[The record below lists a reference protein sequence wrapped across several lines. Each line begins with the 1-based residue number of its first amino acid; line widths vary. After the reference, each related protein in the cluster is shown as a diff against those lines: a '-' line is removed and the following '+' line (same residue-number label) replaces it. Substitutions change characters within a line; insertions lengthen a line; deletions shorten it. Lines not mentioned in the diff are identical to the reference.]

1 MIKGF
6 DGNMESEKYQ
16 SSVDKRGPTLG
27 ENEFVNV
34 LAISHSY
41 IYIFLTIFALC
52 K

>member
-41 IYIFLTIFALC
+41 IFFILNNFCVI
-52 K
+52 